1 MKLVSLPQ
9 AYSNSNTEKD
19 QEGQRDQK
27 DIPDKP

>member
-1 MKLVSLPQ
+1 MKLLSLPQ

-19 QEGQRDQK
+19 QEDRP